1 MYATTLLNHVKRLIM
16 LKLLMQAKIA
26 LMFKILKIQ
35 MHWRYLKRR
44 KKMSEDVHVAT
55 RDYFKC
61 FISTL
66 SLNSEKMLD
75 MGKIFFFTEIIV

>member
-1 MYATTLLNHVKRLIM
+1 
-16 LKLLMQAKIA
+16 
-26 LMFKILKIQ
+26 
-35 MHWRYLKRR
+35 
-44 KKMSEDVHVAT
+44 MSEDVHVAT

-75 MGKIFFFTEIIV
+75 MGKNFFFTEIIV